1 MGSIPV
7 VSTMIKK
14 NSYVLSYS
22 FNLTFFELL
31 VSFSNM
37 FIPFNEKIIKDK
49 KVRIPVIILITIL
62 PILIILGMYLL
73 GTNNYPLYKRIGGED
88 NLIEWLQVLAYVSSS
103 ILAFLLSLRFRKVS
117 KIMFAIFLILS
128 LGFLFV
134 AGEEISWGQRLFG
147 IEADGVFDG
156 ETEIP
161 VLKKN
166 VQSETNL
173 HNFVPIHSKVGYM
186 YLGIGAYGIFSWF
199 VVCILTKVFK
209 PKKGIRKY
217 LRYFTVPPYLFFY
230 FFATT
235 INLKVVSSRGVGPQE
250 YELAELILSLG
261 ILITMVLYHISAR
274 KNFKEKNSSK

>member
-1 MGSIPV
+1 
-7 VSTMIKK
+7 
-14 NSYVLSYS
+14 
-22 FNLTFFELL
+22 L

-37 FIPFNEKIIKDK
+37 FIPFDKKIIEDK
-49 KVRIPVIILITIL
+49 KFRTPLIILISIL
-62 PILIILGMYLL
+62 PILIILGMYIL
-73 GTNNYPLYKRIGGED
+73 NRENYPLYKRVGSED
-88 NLIEWLQVLAYVSSS
+88 NLIEWLQVLAYASSS
-103 ILAFLLSLRFRKVS
+103 ILSFFLSLRFRKVS

-199 VVCILTKVFK
+199 VVCILTKIFK
-209 PKKGIRKY
+209 IQKGIRKY
-217 LRYFTVPPYLFFY
+217 LRYFTVPPYLFLY
-230 FFATT
+230 FFVSA
-235 INLKVVSSRGVGPQE
+235 INLQTISRRGVGPQE

-261 ILITMVLYHISAR
+261 ILITMVIYYTSAK
-274 KNFKEKNSSK
+274 KNFQEKGSSK